1 MPTKISQ
8 LAEYT
13 TITGSAFVPIVDVLE
28 SVSSKNKKITV
39 DDLRKLFYVNAA
51 GSSSFTK
58 HTPGFYYFG
67 DNSDGRAFY
76 TGSITTLRSIISGSG
91 KRGFGSTQD
100 GPPVIKNFSSLFVS
114 RSVVLKPTNRCRGLL
129 IFVDGD
135 ATISGSISMTARG
148 AKFTGSDASFTV
160 VNPPYLGDYW
170 SSLNFPTSSYLS
182 RVFAVGAAGGAA
194 GTPGSRNGSSGGTGI
209 LGRAG
214 GGGGGGTVGA
224 SGLGGAGSTG
234 TSFSGGAGG
243 GGGGTNPVS
252 GNATAGS
259 GFGGRGGI
267 GGPSGGAGGAG
278 NPGGP
283 AGSPSTNSGENG
295 TGGLLILIVRGK
307 LKIGPNGSIVSNGSS
322 GGFGGISPQ
331 ASGGG
336 GSGGG
341 VIYIYYG
348 DTFTNT
354 GTITTNGGSGGSTN
368 SPTVG
373 VGGNGGAGSLTTA
386 KLNTAFPVVN

>member
-8 LAEYT
+8 LSEYT

-28 SVSSKNKKITV
+28 SASSKNKKITV

-51 GSSSFTK
+51 GSSSFTR

-76 TGSITTLRSIISGSG
+76 TGSITTLRTIISGSG

-114 RSVVLKPTNRCRGLL
+114 RSVVIKPTNRCRGML

-170 SSLNFPTSSYLS
+170 STLNFPTSSYLT
-182 RVFAVGAAGGAA
+182 RVFAIGAAGGA
-194 GTPGSRNGSSGGTGI
+194 GGNNGVSGVN
-209 LGRAG
+209 GRSG
-214 GGGGGGTVGA
+214 GGGGGGGG
-224 SGLGGAGSTG
+224 SGIVSGAGAAG

-243 GGGGTNPVS
+243 GGAVVPYSSPSDAGLAGKAFGGAG
-252 GNATAGS
+252 GNANSAP
-259 GFGGRGGI
+259 GGNGG
-267 GGPSGGAGGAG
+267 GGAG
-278 NPGGP
+278 NPGGLP
-283 AGSPSTNSGENG
+283 RGNSG
-295 TGGLLILIVRGK
+295 TGGLLILIVKGN
-307 LKIGPNGSIVSNGSS
+307 LKIGPNGSITSNGSN
-322 GGFGGISPQ
+322 GGNATDPGSWG
-331 ASGGG
+331 GGG

-341 VIYIYYG
+341 IIIIYYG
-348 DTFTNT
+348 GSFQNN
-354 GTITTNGGSGGSTN
+354 GTITSNGGTGGTSNNNNAGSGGAG
-368 SPTVG
+368 TV
-373 VGGNGGAGSLTTA
+373 TTS
-386 KLNTAFPVVN
+386 KLNTAFPVAN